1 VVRKSCKRDKCLAW
15 AEKATLISIVAHQ
28 VGTLKF
34 GVMGAAFSVHRGA
47 VNMSLLCSLAL
58 IIYRTAK
65 VAPYYLSYSPARI
78 ECPPGPGLD
87 L

>member
-1 VVRKSCKRDKCLAW
+1 MVRKSCKRDKCLAW
-15 AEKATLISIVAHQ
+15 AEKATLISQ

-47 VNMSLLCSLAL
+47 VNMSLLCALRL